1 MAPLKISCV
10 LGESIDL
17 ILGLAPLDLDITTI
31 IDALDECELMLH
43 QGLLETL
50 IKISKEAPDLVK
62 VFKSSWEGKG
72 YKTVLGR
79 IWESLCEASDDQEDI
94 LHLVMNKLHQ
104 PITEE
109 TLYIMT

>member
-43 QGLLETL
+43 
-50 IKISKEAPDLVK
+50 
-62 VFKSSWEGKG
+62 
-72 YKTVLGR
+72 
-79 IWESLCEASDDQEDI
+79 
-94 LHLVMNKLHQ
+94 
-104 PITEE
+104 
-109 TLYIMT
+109 